1 MRYSTPEENAAIN
14 KYLDSVSTVI
24 GHIDDIPLNGEIT
37 IKTTDFEI
45 PIEIMKEIKNCFY
58 IIVCLLILNILKI
71 IH

>member
-24 GHIDDIPLNGEIT
+24 GHIDDIPLGEEIT

-45 PIEIMKEIKNCFY
+45 PIEIMKEIKN
-58 IIVCLLILNILKI
+58 
-71 IH
+71 